1 MNENAKG
8 QTSRHTPSTIK
19 NITGAKVVNN
29 GGNTKDL
36 FKVLE
41 YFRYTTATTLMC
53 FLATGILR
61 NSLTWY
67 VKFLEEAGMLRV
79 AKKAADPFT
88 GRVAKYYTADESKF
102 PKVQCVQLDLFKD

>member
-1 MNENAKG
+1 MKEKEKG
-8 QTSRHTPSTIK
+8 LTQSHTPNTIK
-19 NITGAKVVNN
+19 NNTGAKVVNN

-41 YFRYTTATTLMC
+41 YFRYTTAATLMC

>member
-1 MNENAKG
+1 MTTKEMGASHYGN
-8 QTSRHTPSTIK
+8 TPDK
-19 NITGAKVVNN
+19 KLDAKVVNN

-41 YFRYTTATTLMC
+41 YFRYTTATTLMR

-102 PKVQCVQLDLFKD
+102 PKVQCVQLDLFKED

>member
-1 MNENAKG
+1 MTTKEMGATHYGN
-8 QTSRHTPSTIK
+8 TPDK
-19 NITGAKVVNN
+19 NLDAKVVNN

-67 VKFLEEAGMLRV
+67 VSFLEEAGMLRV
-79 AKKAADPFT
+79 AKKAADPYT
-88 GRVAKYYTADESKF
+88 GRMAKYYTADESKF
-102 PKVQCVQLDLFKD
+102 PKVNCVQLDLFRED

>member
-1 MNENAKG
+1 MTTKEMGATHYGN
-8 QTSRHTPSTIK
+8 TPDK
-19 NITGAKVVNN
+19 KLDAKVVNN
-29 GGNTKDL
+29 GVNTKDL

-102 PKVQCVQLDLFKD
+102 PKVQCVQLDLFKED

>member
-1 MNENAKG
+1 MTTKEMGATHYGN
-8 QTSRHTPSTIK
+8 TPDK
-19 NITGAKVVNN
+19 KLDAKVVNN

-53 FLATGILR
+53 FLAT
-61 NSLTWY
+61 
-67 VKFLEEAGMLRV
+67 GMLRV

-102 PKVQCVQLDLFKD
+102 PKVQCVQLDLFKED